1 MAAAARAAGVSP
13 RTARRVVSASEGA
26 SEPGQPYTGGPQPPP
41 DMPPLM
47 PLVDQPRPPPT
58 SFEFNP
64 RYHGHTFQSFS
75 APVAFDGW
83 TLKRARDAVSMHR
96 QGLFLESS
104 SLALVLLSFAP
115 VLAATGQRLAPALA
129 LPRKVKCGTRGLSR
143 ILGEKV
149 EKQIAPSSGLIPSP
163 YFPPTLWGSTGFDLA
178 FMGFSVWQHAYGE
191 PDPETGVRMCY
202 SRRWPSWAVNY
213 YRYRRQYV
221 AMTSEGPIDIVSGD
235 GKWTII
241 ADSEE
246 PHFIGAI
253 VALHEEV
260 LAGIFDK
267 RAWSSY
273 IDKYG
278 NPKWIAE
285 MPAGTG
291 VRTPEGD
298 AAFEAIATIR
308 GPDGFGVVPNGM
320 KIHLEGL
327 TAGASTVVK
336 DALDSHW
343 QYIAAALLGSDGT
356 MTRGSGVYSS
366 PIFAGVARNLVDR
379 DLRAIVRGANAG
391 HIAPWLAFNYAA
403 SIEAASGWIDPVL
416 DIPLPDPDADARIKS
431 YSERVKSFH
440 EIIEKEAKWFTITQE
455 RVEQLAKSLE
465 IEPPVLNLK
474 AIYKVSEQ
482 SKEKLT
488 KVDEAREA
496 EGMTPLGDERGQLLV
511 SELDAPD
518 TTPPDAT
525 ANDNDD
531 GDPEETPADAS
542 PAGPDEL
549 ASAATKG
556 GGSTTGE
563 EDDVAAA
570 ATMKVERKGAR
581 AGRARGQLGAK
592 KKRRAA
598 SAR

>member
-1 MAAAARAAGVSP
+1 MSQPTSDSSRAKLLRLVGDGVSMAAAARAAGMSP
-13 RTARRVVSASEGA
+13 RTARRVVTAAEGA
-26 SEPGQPYTGGPQPPP
+26 SEPRQPYTGGPQAPA
-41 DMPPLM
+41 DMPPMALM
-47 PLVDQPRPPPT
+47 VDQPRPPPAT
-58 SFEFNP
+58 FTFDP

-96 QGLFLESS
+96 QGYFLESS
-104 SLALVLLSFAP
+104 SLAIVLLSFAP
-115 VLAATGQRLAPALA
+115 VLAATGQRLSPALA

-149 EKQIAPSSGLIPSP
+149 EKQIAPSAGLLPSP

-178 FMGFSVWQHAYGE
+178 FMGFSVWQHAYGD
-191 PDPETGVRMCY
+191 PDPESGVRMCY
-202 SRRWPSWAVNY
+202 TRRWPSWAASY
-213 YRYRRQYV
+213 YRYRRQFV

-246 PHFIGAI
+246 PHFMGAI

-267 RAWSSY
+267 RALSSY

-285 MPAGTG
+285 MPPGTG

-320 KIHLEGL
+320 KVNLEGL

-356 MTRGSGVYSS
+356 MTRGTGVYSS

-379 DLRAIVRGANAG
+379 DLRAVVRGANAG

-403 SIEAASGWIDPVL
+403 SIEGAAGWIDPVL

-440 EIIEKEAKWFTITQE
+440 EIIEQESKWFVLTGE

-465 IEPPVLNLK
+465 IEPPVLNLRRVDAGGLLLTPSAMESVVTVNEARDSQGLKPLLLSDGTPDPDGALTIPEFK
-474 AIYKVSEQ
+474 AKREAAAAVTGGAEGKDEAQDDFGAAETS
-482 SKEKLT
+482 SKEGG
-488 KVDEAREA
+488 E
-496 EGMTPLGDERGQLLV
+496 
-511 SELDAPD
+511 
-518 TTPPDAT
+518 
-525 ANDNDD
+525 
-531 GDPEETPADAS
+531 
-542 PAGPDEL
+542 
-549 ASAATKG
+549 
-556 GGSTTGE
+556 GGSTTAGE
-563 EDDVAAA
+563 ENGAAA
-570 ATMKVERKGAR
+570 ASPG
-581 AGRARGQLGAK
+581 
-592 KKRRAA
+592 
-598 SAR
+598 

>member
-1 MAAAARAAGVSP
+1 MSQSISDSQRAKLLRLVGEKVSVRAASEAAGMSARQGQRIIDAAAA
-13 RTARRVVSASEGA
+13 A
-26 SEPGQPYTGGPQPPP
+26 SEPRQPYSGGPQPAP
-41 DMPPLM
+41 DMPPM
-47 PLVDQPRPPPT
+47 TPMADQPRPPPT
-58 SFEFNP
+58 KFTFEP
-64 RYHGHTFQSFS
+64 RYHGHSFQSFS
-75 APVAFDGW
+75 APLAFDGW

-104 SLALVLLSFAP
+104 SLAIVLLSFAP

-143 ILGEKV
+143 ILGAEV
-149 EKQIAPSSGLIPSP
+149 EKQMAPSSGLIPSP

-178 FMGFSVWQHAYGE
+178 FMGFSIWQHAYGE

-202 SRRWPSWAVNY
+202 TRRWPSWATNY
-213 YRYRRQYV
+213 WRYRRQFV

-246 PHFIGAI
+246 PHFMGAI

-267 RAWSSY
+267 RALSSY

-285 MPAGTG
+285 MPPGTG

-320 KIHLEGL
+320 KVNLEGL

-356 MTRGSGVYSS
+356 MTRGTGVYSS

-379 DLRAIVRGANAG
+379 DLRAIVRGANVG

-403 SIEAASGWIDPVL
+403 SIDAASGWVDPVL

-431 YSERVKSFH
+431 YSDRVKSFH
-440 EIIEKEAKWFTITQE
+440 EIIEKEAKFFTVTQE

-465 IEPPVLNLK
+465 IDPPALNLVAINK
-474 AIYKVSEQ
+474 AAFDV
-482 SKEKLT
+482 T
-488 KVDEAREA
+488 AA
-496 EGMTPLGDERGQLLV
+496 E
-511 SELDAPD
+511 
-518 TTPPDAT
+518 
-525 ANDNDD
+525 NDNASAGEAKEEQTD
-531 GDPEETPADAS
+531 GDGSQGPAEFAS
-542 PAGPDEL
+542 E
-549 ASAATKG
+549 ATKG
-556 GGSTTGE
+556 GGSSTGE
-563 EDDVAAA
+563 SDDVAAA
-570 ATMKVERKGAR
+570 AAADVLRATAAQRRRATSSVMREAEKGAR
-581 AGRARGQLGAK
+581 AGRARGHK
-592 KKRRAA
+592 KKRAA

>member
-1 MAAAARAAGVSP
+1 MAGAARASGMSP
-13 RTARRVVSASEGA
+13 RTARRIVAAAEGVQT
-26 SEPGQPYTGGPQPPP
+26 GQPYIGTPQPVDVPSMNPVVDQPPP
-41 DMPPLM
+41 
-47 PLVDQPRPPPT
+47 PPT
-58 SFEFNP
+58 TYTFDP

-75 APVAFDGW
+75 APTAFDGW
-83 TLKRARDAVSMHR
+83 TVKRARDAISMHR
-96 QGLFLESS
+96 QGHFLESS
-104 SLALVLLSFAP
+104 SLAIVLLSFAP
-115 VLAATGQRLAPALA
+115 VLAATGQRLAPALS
-129 LPRKVKCGTRGLSR
+129 LPRKIQCGTRGLSR
-143 ILGEKV
+143 ILGAEV
-149 EKQIAPSSGLIPSP
+149 EKQIAPSSGLTPSP

-178 FMGFSVWQHAYGE
+178 FMGFSIWQHAYGE

-202 SRRWPSWAVNY
+202 TRRWPSWATAY
-213 YRYRRQYV
+213 WRYRRQFV

-235 GKWTII
+235 GKWTIV

-246 PHFIGAI
+246 PHFMGAI

-267 RAWSSY
+267 RALSSY

-285 MPAGTG
+285 MPPGTG

-298 AAFEAIATIR
+298 AAFDAIATIR

-320 KIHLEGL
+320 KVNLEGL

-379 DLRAIVRGANAG
+379 DLHATVRGVNAG
-391 HIAPWLAFNYAA
+391 HIAPWLSFNYDA
-403 SIEAASGWIDPVL
+403 SIREASGWSAPVL

-440 EIIEKEAKWFTITQE
+440 EIIDKESKWFVITQE

-465 IEPPVLNLK
+465 IEPPALNLK
-474 AIYKVSEQ
+474 AVYKVSAQ
-482 SKEKLT
+482 SQDKIT
-488 KVDEAREA
+488 KVDEARA
-496 EGMTPLGDERGQLLV
+496 ASGLAPVGDERGELLV
-511 SELDAPD
+511 SELDAPAE
-518 TTPPDAT
+518 TTKVVEGEK
-525 ANDNDD
+525 D
-531 GDPEETPADAS
+531 GTLPEGETPATDEPSDAQEG
-542 PAGPDEL
+542 PAEFASEGTNGGTTTADEEN
-549 ASAATKG
+549 G
-556 GGSTTGE
+556 
-563 EDDVAAA
+563 AAA
-570 ATMKVERKGAR
+570 PGP
-581 AGRARGQLGAK
+581 G
-592 KKRRAA
+592 
-598 SAR
+598 

>member
-1 MAAAARAAGVSP
+1 
-13 RTARRVVSASEGA
+13 
-26 SEPGQPYTGGPQPPP
+26 
-41 DMPPLM
+41 
-47 PLVDQPRPPPT
+47 
-58 SFEFNP
+58 
-64 RYHGHTFQSFS
+64 
-75 APVAFDGW
+75 
-83 TLKRARDAVSMHR
+83 MHR

-104 SLALVLLSFAP
+104 SLAIVLLSFAP
-115 VLAATGQRLAPALA
+115 VLAAIGQRLAPALA
-129 LPRKVKCGTRGLSR
+129 LPRIVKCGTRGLSR
-143 ILGEKV
+143 ILGAEV
-149 EKQIAPSSGLIPSP
+149 EKQIAPSAGLLPSP
-163 YFPPTLWGSTGFDLA
+163 YFPPTLWGATGFDLA
-178 FMGFSVWQHAYGE
+178 FMGFSIWQHAYGD

-202 SRRWPSWAVNY
+202 SRRWPSWAVNH
-213 YRYRRQYV
+213 YRYRRQFV
-221 AMTSEGPIDIVSGD
+221 ALTSEGPVDIVSGD

-267 RAWSSY
+267 RALSSY

-298 AAFEAIATIR
+298 AAFDAIATIR

-320 KIHLEGL
+320 KVALQGL

-379 DLRAIVRGANAG
+379 DLRAVVRGANSG

-403 SIEAASGWIDPVL
+403 SIEEASGWIDPVL

-440 EIIEKEAKWFTITQE
+440 EIIEKESKWFTITQE

-474 AIYKVSEQ
+474 AIYKVSAQ
-482 SKEKLT
+482 SQDKIT
-488 KVDEAREA
+488 KVDEARA
-496 EGMTPLGDERGQLLV
+496 ANGMDPIGDDRGELLV
-511 SELDAPD
+511 SELDAPPAETAEED
-518 TTPPDAT
+518 GDAPPPDETNGQASGGVAEFASDAT
-525 ANDNDD
+525 N
-531 GDPEETPADAS
+531 
-542 PAGPDEL
+542 
-549 ASAATKG
+549 G
-556 GGSTTGE
+556 GGSTTAGE
-563 EDDVAAA
+563 KDGAAA
-570 ATMKVERKGAR
+570 AAP
-581 AGRARGQLGAK
+581 
-592 KKRRAA
+592 
-598 SAR
+598 

>member
-1 MAAAARAAGVSP
+1 VSQPISDDQRAKLLRLLGEGVNVTAAARASGVSQ
-13 RTARRVVSASEGA
+13 RHAGRIAEAAKVANAA
-26 SEPGQPYTGGPQPPP
+26 SEPRQPYSGGPQPPP
-41 DMPPLM
+41 DMPPM
-47 PLVDQPRPPPT
+47 TPLTDQPRPPPA
-58 SFEFNP
+58 SFTYDP

-75 APVAFDGW
+75 APLAFDGW
-83 TLKRARDAVSMHR
+83 TLKRARDAISMHR

-104 SLALVLLSFAP
+104 SLALVLLCFPP

-143 ILGEKV
+143 ILGEQV
-149 EKQIAPSSGLIPSP
+149 EKQIAPSDGLLPSP

-202 SRRWPSWAVNY
+202 SRRWPSWAVTY
-213 YRYRRQYV
+213 YRYRRQFV
-221 AMTSEGPIDIVSGD
+221 ALTSEGPIDIVSGD
-235 GKWTII
+235 GKWTLV

-246 PHFIGAI
+246 PHFMGAI

-285 MPAGTG
+285 MPPGTG

-298 AAFEAIATIR
+298 AAFDAIATIR
-308 GPDGFGVVPNGM
+308 GPDGWGVTPNGM
-320 KIHLEGL
+320 KVNLQGL
-327 TAGASTVVK
+327 VAGASTVIK
-336 DALDSHW
+336 DSIESHW

-356 MTRGSGVYSS
+356 MTRGTGVYSS

-379 DLRAIVRGANAG
+379 DLRAVLRGANSG

-403 SIEAASGWIDPVL
+403 SIEAASGWQDPVL

-431 YSERVKSFH
+431 YSDRVKSFH
-440 EIIEKEAKWFTITQE
+440 EIVALEAKFFTVTQE

-465 IEPPVLNLK
+465 IDPPALNLDAVNK
-474 AIYKVSEQ
+474 AAFDVQ
-482 SKEKLT
+482 
-488 KVDEAREA
+488 A
-496 EGMTPLGDERGQLLV
+496 E
-511 SELDAPD
+511 
-518 TTPPDAT
+518 
-525 ANDNDD
+525 NDNPENDNASEGEEDTD
-531 GDPEETPADAS
+531 GATGPA
-542 PAGPDEL
+542 EL
-549 ASAATKG
+549 ARAATKG
-556 GGSTTGE
+556 GGSAADE
-563 EDDVAAA
+563 EEEPTAAA
-570 ATMKVERKGAR
+570 AKAPRVRATSKVRRRK
-581 AGRARGQLGAK
+581 QV
-592 KKRRAA
+592 RRAA
-598 SAR
+598 SA

>member
-13 RTARRVVSASEGA
+13 RTARRVVAASEGA
-26 SEPGQPYTGGPQPPP
+26 TEPRQPYTGGPQPPP
-41 DMPPLM
+41 DIPPPA

-58 SFEFNP
+58 TFAFDQ

-96 QGLFLESS
+96 LGYFLESS

-143 ILGEKV
+143 ILGAEV
-149 EKQIAPSSGLIPSP
+149 EKQLAPSAGLLPSP

-191 PDPETGVRMCY
+191 PDPDTGVRMCY
-202 SRRWPSWAVNY
+202 TRRWPSWAVNY
-213 YRYRRQYV
+213 YRYRRQFV
-221 AMTSEGPIDIVSGD
+221 ALTSEGPIDIVSGD

-246 PHFIGAI
+246 PHFLGAI

-267 RAWSSY
+267 RALSAY

-285 MPAGTG
+285 MPPATG

-298 AAFEAIATIR
+298 AAFDALATIR
-308 GPDGFGVVPNGM
+308 GPDGWGVVPNGM
-320 KIHLEGL
+320 KVNIEGL
-327 TAGASTVVK
+327 VAGASTVIK
-336 DALDSHW
+336 DSLDSHW
-343 QYIAAALLGSDGT
+343 QYIAAVLLGSDGT
-356 MTRGSGVYSS
+356 MTRGTGVYSA
-366 PIFAGVARNLVDR
+366 PIFAGVRRDLVDR
-379 DLRAIVRGANAG
+379 DLRAQVRGANAG

-403 SIEAASGWIDPVL
+403 SIEEAAGWIAPVL

-440 EIIEKEAKWFTITQE
+440 DIIEKEAKYFTVTQE

-465 IEPPVLNLK
+465 IDPPVLNLQ
-474 AIYKVSEQ
+474 AINRVA
-482 SKEKLT
+482 
-488 KVDEAREA
+488 DGA
-496 EGMTPLGDERGQLLV
+496 D
-511 SELDAPD
+511 DAGKKP
-518 TTPPDAT
+518 A
-525 ANDNDD
+525 
-531 GDPEETPADAS
+531 PEETNGQASSQNGAAEFASDA
-542 PAGPDEL
+542 
-549 ASAATKG
+549 TNG
-556 GGSTTGE
+556 GGGTTNGE
-563 EDDVAAA
+563 AED
-570 ATMKVERKGAR
+570 
-581 AGRARGQLGAK
+581 AG
-592 KKRRAA
+592 
-598 SAR
+598 SALP

>member
-1 MAAAARAAGVSP
+1 MAAAARAAGMSP
-13 RTARRVVSASEGA
+13 RTARRVVTAAEGA
-26 SEPGQPYTGGPQPPP
+26 SEPRQPYTGGPQAPA
-41 DMPPLM
+41 DMPPMALM
-47 PLVDQPRPPPT
+47 VDQPRPPPAT
-58 SFEFNP
+58 FTFDP

-96 QGLFLESS
+96 QGYFLESS
-104 SLALVLLSFAP
+104 SLAIVLLSFAP
-115 VLAATGQRLAPALA
+115 VLAATGQRLSPALA

-149 EKQIAPSSGLIPSP
+149 EKQIAPSAGLLPSP

-178 FMGFSVWQHAYGE
+178 FMGFSVWQHAYGD
-191 PDPETGVRMCY
+191 PDPESGVRMCY
-202 SRRWPSWAVNY
+202 TRRWPSWAASY
-213 YRYRRQYV
+213 YRYRRQFV

-246 PHFIGAI
+246 PHFMGAI

-267 RAWSSY
+267 RALSSY

-285 MPAGTG
+285 MPPGTG

-320 KIHLEGL
+320 KVNLEGL

-356 MTRGSGVYSS
+356 MTRGTGVYSS

-379 DLRAIVRGANAG
+379 DLRAVVRGANAG

-403 SIEAASGWIDPVL
+403 SIEGAAGWIDPVL

-440 EIIEKEAKWFTITQE
+440 EIIEQESKWFVLTGE

-465 IEPPVLNLK
+465 IEPPVLNLRRVDAGGLLLTPSAMESVVTVNEARDSQGLKPLLLSDGTPDPDGALTIPEFK
-474 AIYKVSEQ
+474 AKREAAAAVTGGAEGKDEAQDDFGAAETS
-482 SKEKLT
+482 SKEGG
-488 KVDEAREA
+488 E
-496 EGMTPLGDERGQLLV
+496 
-511 SELDAPD
+511 
-518 TTPPDAT
+518 
-525 ANDNDD
+525 
-531 GDPEETPADAS
+531 
-542 PAGPDEL
+542 
-549 ASAATKG
+549 
-556 GGSTTGE
+556 GGSTTAGE
-563 EDDVAAA
+563 ENGAAA
-570 ATMKVERKGAR
+570 ASPG
-581 AGRARGQLGAK
+581 
-592 KKRRAA
+592 
-598 SAR
+598 